1 MLHSRLCG
9 GGFVFV
15 CLCVNRTISADI
27 VTFLPVLPTAGD
39 RHVIVYGVRCFQI
52 ARTKSK
58 N

>member
-1 MLHSRLCG
+1 M
-9 GGFVFV
+9 FV